1 MAADIP
7 IVRSGQSMATIQI
20 GSDAPEAEQFAAE
33 EIQTFIRRFT
43 HAQLDILTNR
53 QPTSTPTVIVLGT
66 PESNPTILALMAD
79 GNLTLRTS
87 LGREGYSLTTIDLNG
102 EVIIAVAGNTP
113 RGVIYGSYAL
123 IEACITELTGLSPVD
138 IDFVVQPSQDL
149 SLPFIDE
156 KSRPFYP
163 VRATLET
170 ENADWLVRHRINMSG
185 AEGVWTGTGID
196 DGLGTAFKY
205 VDSPIFEALQDESR
219 QQRQQRIRTLRN
231 RFDALKRREIDTYLF
246 MYVTGEPT
254 EALIKQRPDL
264 LGPLVSYAASRNG
277 VSYRPFCWSK
287 PEFHTLVQQLVQ
299 EIVKTYPTLSGFHLR
314 AWGNETRACN
324 CLECGDRSER
334 GQGMLWEVLFT
345 IINAAREIRPNFKFY
360 ISGYNR
366 TWLKDQDSH
375 YARQLPIGTIFS
387 KKWGFDGEPVADPRI
402 SVDEINKLGSLG
414 HYLIVLSHD
423 VEEVMPLW
431 MLEGDLF
438 VQGVRQLAN
447 NPAITG
453 LGGFTVQGAPQ
464 GFGHLDRIL
473 SARMNW
479 DVDLNHLKLL
489 ENDLSLKYGADAA
502 ERILNALR
510 TNSWALSSYF
520 ADYAGSLSFTG
531 RYGDGSAGL
540 ATRFWD
546 IIGVDAV
553 NDTLA
558 LPDLESARHAVER
571 FTSLLPQQLQAANE
585 MEQAAEIAQ
594 PISTKATNDLNDA
607 VKLMRL
613 WVLFFESRLRLVEAV
628 VAGYEADSENRIRAK
643 ITSATEYSKSMLPII
658 KSMREFVPIF
668 GYSHGTI
675 EASLLEQ
682 LDAEISWL
690 STFDPHVLIRK
701 VNRFNPQRA
710 PLEISALRNYPNPF
724 DRQTTLIYEL
734 NRDAD
739 AVSITIYTTVGR
751 RVRVLEDASAQE
763 GYNEAMWDGRDEDG
777 TLLANGVYLY
787 RIRVADSDEQAQA
800 FSRLAILR

>member
-1 MAADIP
+1 
-7 IVRSGQSMATIQI
+7 
-20 GSDAPEAEQFAAE
+20 
-33 EIQTFIRRFT
+33 
-43 HAQLDILTNR
+43 
-53 QPTSTPTVIVLGT
+53 
-66 PESNPTILALMAD
+66 
-79 GNLTLRTS
+79 
-87 LGREGYSLTTIDLNG
+87 
-102 EVIIAVAGNTP
+102 
-113 RGVIYGSYAL
+113 
-123 IEACITELTGLSPVD
+123 
-138 IDFVVQPSQDL
+138 
-149 SLPFIDE
+149 
-156 KSRPFYP
+156 
-163 VRATLET
+163 
-170 ENADWLVRHRINMSG
+170 
-185 AEGVWTGTGID
+185 
-196 DGLGTAFKY
+196 
-205 VDSPIFEALQDESR
+205 
-219 QQRQQRIRTLRN
+219 
-231 RFDALKRREIDTYLF
+231 
-246 MYVTGEPT
+246 
-254 EALIKQRPDL
+254 
-264 LGPLVSYAASRNG
+264 
-277 VSYRPFCWSK
+277 
-287 PEFHTLVQQLVQ
+287 
-299 EIVKTYPTLSGFHLR
+299 
-314 AWGNETRACN
+314 
-324 CLECGDRSER
+324 
-334 GQGMLWEVLFT
+334 MLWEVLFT

-366 TWLKDQDSH
+366 TWLKDENSH

-643 ITSATEYSKSMLPII
+643 ITSATEYSKSILPII